1 LPHPPEARGI
11 AMPPHPA
18 TTTEGRSTT
27 TGERKRLVPRW
38 IKRAMLAARLLAARL
53 LAARLLPARLL
64 PARLLPVCLL
74 AACLVLSATAAK
86 AATTWDCYVYNPLAK
101 LPSVDAVNRMIETVR
116 DKTHGDLQITLHL
129 GGSLPIKADSI
140 TAAVADNVIQFGDDG
155 FATGTIPVT
164 GVLRLPLLLQSAD
177 DLAKAMAIIRPY
189 LDAAYAKRGI
199 VVLGQYAYPF
209 QVLWGRK
216 KITSLANI
224 KGLKL
229 RVTSVEQGEFIRR
242 FGGVPLTI
250 GSPDVAAALDRGVVD
265 GALTA
270 SSGGGLT
277 WHDLLK
283 YRFAFPVS
291 YVNSTYIVN
300 KEALDALPAE
310 TQKILRDAAAAEVD
324 WATQEMNRQEDV
336 ITAQFGQEGMV
347 LTSATPQEIAEA
359 TEKLRPYWDEWAKA
373 HGPEAAAVLA
383 KIRAA
388 VGR

>member
-1 LPHPPEARGI
+1 ML
-11 AMPPHPA
+11 
-18 TTTEGRSTT
+18 RSA
-27 TGERKRLVPRW
+27 
-38 IKRAMLAARLLAARL
+38 I
-53 LAARLLPARLL
+53 
-64 PARLLPVCLL
+64 L
-74 AACLVLSATAAK
+74 AACLILTAIPAR

-101 LPSVDAVNRMIETVR
+101 LPSVDAVVRMIEEVK
-116 DKTHGDLQITLHL
+116 DKTNGDLLITLHL

-177 DLAKAMAIIRPY
+177 DLAKAMEIVRPY
-189 LDAAYAKRGI
+189 LDSAYGKRGME
-199 VVLGQYAYPF
+199 VLGQYSYPF
-209 QVLWGRK
+209 QVVWGK
-216 KITSLANI
+216 KPIQALTDIN
-224 KGLKL
+224 GLKL

-242 FGGVPLTI
+242 FGGVPLTM
-250 GSPDVAAALDRGVVD
+250 GSPDVAAALDRGVVE

-283 YRFAFPVS
+283 YRYAFPVS

-300 KEALDALPAE
+300 KDAMAQLSPA
-310 TQKILRDAAAAEVD
+310 TQKVLRDAAAKWSD
-324 WATQEMNRQEDV
+324 WATTEMNRQEDE
-336 ITAQFGQEGMV
+336 ITAQFGRDGMV
-347 LTSATPQEIAEA
+347 LTTATPAEIAQA
-359 TEKLRPYWDEWAKA
+359 TEKLRPYWDDWAKT
-373 HGPEAAAVLA
+373 HSPEAAAVLT

>member
-1 LPHPPEARGI
+1 LIIRI
-11 AMPPHPA
+11 
-18 TTTEGRSTT
+18 
-27 TGERKRLVPRW
+27 
-38 IKRAMLAARLLAARL
+38 
-53 LAARLLPARLL
+53 
-64 PARLLPVCLL
+64 CL
-74 AACLVLSATAAK
+74 AACLLLGASAARFTSVQ

-101 LPSVDAVNRMIETVR
+101 LPSVEAVNRMIEAVR
-116 DKTHGDLQITLHL
+116 QKTNGELIINLHL

-140 TAAVADNVIQFGDDG
+140 TAAVGDNVIQFGDDG
-155 FATGTIPVT
+155 FATGTIPIT
-164 GVLRLPLLLQSAD
+164 GVLRLPLLLQSPT
-177 DLAKAMAIIRPY
+177 DLAKSMEIIRPY

-199 VVLGQYAYPF
+199 VVLGQYSYPF
-209 QVLWGRK
+209 QVLWGKK
-216 KITSLANI
+216 KITSLADV

-283 YRFAFPVS
+283 YRYAFPTS
-291 YVNSTYIVN
+291 FVNSTYVVN
-300 KEALDALPAE
+300 KEALEALPPE
-310 TQKILRDAAAAEVD
+310 TQKILREAAAEQSE
-324 WATQEMNRQEDV
+324 WATREMFRQEDE
-336 ITAQFGQEGMV
+336 ITTQFGREGMV
-347 LTSATPQEIAEA
+347 LTDASADDIAQA
-359 TEKLRPYWDEWAKA
+359 TEKLRPYWDDWAKT
-373 HGPEAAAVLA
+373 HGPDAAVVLA